1 MSFTPSINILHHHFL
16 STIYPINKDILLV
29 FIQSNSECIP
39 LRSLL
44 IHCVLS
50 SITLYHFRLRKLF
63 TECNKIFFHRSCKL
77 PIITIWTARSAFGA
91 YLYFF
96 HSSFGISALHPHL
109 FLEVLSPLAMKY
121 SIKNACQNNQYH
133 TLS

>member
-77 PIITIWTARSAFGA
+77 PIITIWTNRFAFG
-91 YLYFF
+91 LILIFLF
-96 HSSFGISALHPHL
+96 RHFKFPHL
-109 FLEVLSPLAMKY
+109 SRSFF
-121 SIKNACQNNQYH
+121 YH
-133 TLS
+133 RFHLILPDISFI